1 MRALPILLLTALS
14 GCLVPASSTWDAV
27 SSEVLHGQLESLF
40 ASIDAADAP
49 ALLASMDESVILYD
63 YDQDHRALVAHDK
76 LGAAKVI
83 DRLFAQRQV
92 TGGTLKSYLSGATCH
107 ATTRVGFCAIEYE
120 QVLTRGEDKRTLR
133 YRATLVAREV
143 EGHWLWVQ
151 WQNTPLDA
159 VPTAGQPVAAPVAP
173 VVIEAVTPAP

>member
-1 MRALPILLLTALS
+1 MRALQLVLMTALS

-27 SSEVLHGQLESLF
+27 SSEVLHAQLEALF
-40 ASIDAADAP
+40 ASIDKADAP
-49 ALLASMDESVILYD
+49 ALLATMDDSVILYD
-63 YDQDHRALVAHDK
+63 YDQDHRPLVAHDK
-76 LGAAKVI
+76 LGAAKVL

-92 TGGTLKSYLSGATCH
+92 TGGTLQSYLSGATCH

-120 QVLTRGEDKRTLR
+120 QVLTRGEDKSTLR

-143 EGHWLWVQ
+143 EGRWVWVQ
-151 WQNTPLDA
+151 WQNTPLDPVRTAAEA
-159 VPTAGQPVAAPVAP
+159 VQTPGAP